1 MKYNLFFRFI
11 VPYNR
16 GLIVKYQAH
25 INIEWCNQGRLIKYM
40 FKYVTK
46 GPDKATIAIEKT
58 KDTTS
63 IKTNNDIVTNEIDDY
78 VACRYIS
85 SQEACWRIYEF
96 PIHHHKPV
104 IVKLVFH
111 LENEQQVFFREDNP
125 LPDILE
131 RINPVGTMFVQWFE
145 TNKEDSSGRELTYV
159 QFPEKF
165 LWNETQKVWNRRKNN
180 IRVIGRLVYV
190 HPTAGKQNILCIL
203 DLYYINSR
211 L

>member
-1 MKYNLFFRFI
+1 M
-11 VPYNR
+11 PYNR

-46 GPDKATIAIEKT
+46 GPDRATIAIEKD
-58 KDTTS
+58 KDATS
-63 IKTNNDIVTNEIDDY
+63 GEAGNIITTNEVDDY

-85 SQEACWRIYEF
+85 SAEACWRIYGF
-96 PIHHHKPV
+96 PIHHHKPS

-111 LENEQQVFFREDNP
+111 LENEQQVCFRENEQ
-125 LPDILE
+125 LPAVLD
-131 RINPVGTMFVQWFE
+131 RINTTASMFIQWFE
-145 TNKEDSSGRELTYV
+145 TNKEDSSGRDLTYV

-165 LWNETQKVWNRRKNN
+165 LWNESQKTWNRRKNN

-190 HPTAGKQNILCIL
+190 HPTAGNYFCLRNILFYFCFV
-203 DLYYINSR
+203 
-211 L
+211 